1 MFANT
6 YTGPQRLRAVI
17 NTLRHI
23 RYKKDYTREKGF
35 AKVQGMADK
44 WYRESYLAE
53 SQAPLREVL
62 PELLMQHLPPNI
74 HIEVDDEGNVKRM
87 TERFRNERETLA
99 KKIAVQKALV
109 ERYNAV
115 VKQVKKDLKS
125 SNERIRLAAM
135 ITSILME
142 TGIRPGKAGN
152 SAVVIQGDQKVSVET
167 FGAVTLGPGHIR
179 FLRDGFAE
187 LEFVGKKGAV
197 NMATL
202 SDPALIKM
210 LHSYV
215 EQARKGGS

>member
-1 MFANT
+1 
-6 YTGPQRLRAVI
+6 
-17 NTLRHI
+17 
-23 RYKKDYTREKGF
+23 
-35 AKVQGMADK
+35 
-44 WYRESYLAE
+44 
-53 SQAPLREVL
+53 
-62 PELLMQHLPPNI
+62 
-74 HIEVDDEGNVKRM
+74 
-87 TERFRNERETLA
+87 
-99 KKIAVQKALV
+99 
-109 ERYNAV
+109 
-115 VKQVKKDLKS
+115 
-125 SNERIRLAAM
+125 M

-215 EQARKGGS
+215 EQARKGGSSTIFVTAEGERFPYSSLDSYMRSRLKFLRTTDFRKLRSTEVVLESLYDGQQDLYRQIQSFVSSETDDLHGRIIEAINATISSAVGAAQKALSLMKT